1 MRIQAHVAPHGT
13 RASADLPPP
22 NPGAA
27 HVRRRACT
35 DTLRAPFLP
44 LPAMPTRIAHRLRL
58 FSDRDV
64 LHTGVVALSAC
75 VLSAGLVYLG
85 YFVHVLRV
93 ARKAPCTPER
103 GDCVLLFGKHAPGG
117 HIDADF
123 AARLDRAAHLWRER
137 PPAHWVLLGG
147 GGPRERTEAEVAR
160 DALLARGLAQDAPL
174 RLEAKSRDTLQNLR
188 NARELLGE
196 GMRRRVTLLSN
207 RYHLARCA
215 LFARQLGYDWELC
228 AAEPK
233 LRLGPRTLARIAGEA
248 CFVCWSD
255 IGTRW
260 ARLIGD
266 RRMLA
271 RVT

>member
-1 MRIQAHVAPHGT
+1 MP
-13 RASADLPPP
+13 SL
-22 NPGAA
+22 
-27 HVRRRACT
+27 T
-35 DTLRAPFLP
+35 D
-44 LPAMPTRIAHRLRL
+44 HRLRL

-64 LHTGVVALSAC
+64 LHTGVVTLSAC
-75 VLSAGLVYLG
+75 VLSAGLVYVG

-93 ARKAPCTPER
+93 ARRAPCLPER
-103 GDCVLLFGKHAPGG
+103 GECVLLFGKHAPGG

-147 GGPRERTEAEVAR
+147 GAPRERSEAEVAR
-160 DALLARGLAQDAPL
+160 DALFARGLTGNAPVH
-174 RLEAKSRDTLQNLR
+174 LEAQSRDTLQNLR
-188 NARELLGE
+188 NARELLGD

-233 LRLGPRTLARIAGEA
+233 LRLGPVTLARIAAEA
-248 CFVCWSD
+248 FFVCWSD